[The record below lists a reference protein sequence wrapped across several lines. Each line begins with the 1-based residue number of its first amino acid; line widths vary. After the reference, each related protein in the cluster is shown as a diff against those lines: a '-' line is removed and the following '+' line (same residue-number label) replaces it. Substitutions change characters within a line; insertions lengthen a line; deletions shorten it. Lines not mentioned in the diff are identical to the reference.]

1 MKSTFTAVCIAAGLL
16 GSSFAFAA
24 TPVAPAMQ
32 AAPMA
37 ATAAAPI
44 KATTAVTKH
53 AKKSV
58 KKHASKKVAKKAA
71 VAS

>member
-1 MKSTFTAVCIAAGLL
+1 MKSTFTTLSIAAALL

-37 ATAAAPI
+37 ATAEAQ
-44 KATTAVTKH
+44 KATTAVTQP

-58 KKHASKKVAKKAA
+58 KKHASKKVAKKATMP
-71 VAS
+71 S

>member
-1 MKSTFTAVCIAAGLL
+1 MKSTITTLSIAAALL

-37 ATAAAPI
+37 ATAEAPM
-44 KATTAVTKH
+44 KATTAVTQP

-58 KKHASKKVAKKAA
+58 KKHASKKVAKKATMP
-71 VAS
+71 S